1 MDDHTTIINPGFR
14 GALRPSNVAMGNP
27 LYIYIYEGL
36 QLGMGKSSINGGFPI
51 STFDDPEGIQR
62 NPRQSQFWSLL
73 SNEQTK
79 TGNNKWPTKSGLG
92 IIIVI
97 PK

>member
-51 STFDDPEGIQR
+51 STFDDRRVFREIHVRASSDPYFPTSR
-62 NPRQSQFWSLL
+62 PRPVTTNGQQSQVWA
-73 SNEQTK
+73 
-79 TGNNKWPTKSGLG
+79 
-92 IIIVI
+92 
-97 PK
+97 